1 MANSVKFYSM
11 SALPETSKIDPNGL
25 YFVNGGELYKGATR
39 FGCGKVTQLESAPS
53 EGMARGD
60 VNISNGKT
68 EIYDGTSWV
77 TVTADVSVVQSQWQ
91 ADIKSWVSGL
101 AVGDS
106 NSYITNI
113 TQDANGKV
121 VATAVSFPSFVTGDA
136 DGQVKL
142 GSINASVSGWD
153 TLTASVSDLESRVS
167 DLEYWQSSISGDE
180 IVEGTQVTAE
190 SGKFTNLTV
199 TDTATFSATNI
210 SADSLTIGG
219 STVEQLAD
227 KQIASIATASA
238 SGSSNGVEVVVTT
251 QSGSVK
257 EVDVTVDVT
266 ASAADIKT
274 DAANTKIARAKD
286 VADAISGLT
295 GAMHFRGVFA
305 SKTSVE
311 NPQNGDVIVIGSGD
325 DSGKE
330 FVYCKTSDMG
340 EWIELGNETMVGNL
354 ATYTGYNTALTT
366 SATTLAG
373 GINELDAKIKA
384 MDADVTSTEDNGVK
398 VEVVQTSGAITSV
411 VTTVDAIES
420 AAGVVTS
427 ETKVVTAGAVA
438 DKIDAVIGD
447 LDSSVSC
454 SESGVNVTITQADG
468 KLTGVTAELV
478 WLTA

>member
-11 SALPETSKIDPNGL
+11 SALPTTIDPNGL

-113 TQDANGKV
+113 TQDVNGKV

-153 TLTASVSDLESRVS
+153 TLTASVSDLDSRVT
-167 DLEYWQSSISGDE
+167 DLEAWQSSISGDE
-180 IVEGTQVTAE
+180 ITGGTKVTAE

-210 SADSLTIGG
+210 SADTLTIGG
-219 STVEQLAD
+219 STVEDLAD
-227 KQIASIATASA
+227 KEIASIAEASA

-257 EVDVTVDVT
+257 EVGVSVDVAT
-266 ASAADIKT
+266 DISSST
-274 DAANTKIARAKD
+274 GTGLVTEGLVYNKISSLGNVMR
-286 VADAISGLT
+286 
-295 GAMHFRGVFA
+295 FRGAGTTLPTDPKV
-305 SKTSVE
+305 
-311 NPQNGDVIVIGSGD
+311 GDVYVFTSEVTIGTITYKAGTEVVYVEESGTGRWEVIGDNTSWALNAYSKAGSAVMSG
-325 DSGKE
+325 
-330 FVYCKTSDMG
+330 
-340 EWIELGNETMVGNL
+340 
-354 ATYTGYNTALTT
+354 
-366 SATTLAG
+366 
-373 GINELDAKIKA
+373 
-384 MDADVTSTEDNGVK
+384 
-398 VEVVQTSGAITSV
+398 
-411 VTTVDAIES
+411 VTTVPGALDAL
-420 AAGVVTS
+420 
-427 ETKVVTAGAVA
+427 AGAV
-438 DKIDAVIGD
+438 DTLNGD
-447 LDSSVSC
+447 DETAGSVVYTATSIVTSAIEALDSSVSC